1 MSRNNDGLPML
12 PPWLSESDVTGG
24 YEAPVQNLPHDDLI
38 DEAPSRRGRS
48 RRAPETERPEAARRD
63 KRRFGRRK
71 GKDEQPEEQGQ
82 RPGSAGRQLSGPGF
96 ELHSGPGGFQGPNA
110 FRGPDPQRGPEPG
123 DPHRQGPP
131 QHDSGSHARPDGPG
145 QGSPHSENGWQGS
158 NPLPT
163 RNPGQLSA
171 GFDPLGSR
179 PPTPPSQPLVH
190 PSGPQQPA
198 TDYQQPG
205 AGQPPAFQP
214 GAGQPIATE
223 PPASVEETVRYQ
235 SSRPDL
241 PPPPNQAAAQPYSPA
256 APPQPPTSERP
267 GTGDFD
273 APPAWLDT
281 PRTEQGQPAVGT
293 GPHTP
298 AASAPAHPGPT
309 SVPGNR
315 SENGQ
320 LTPPPQGG
328 APPASTSGGT
338 DAPAARLDEP
348 HARGIDGPSSQLA
361 QPHSRGFDGP
371 PSRLEEPH
379 PQGSQGVDGPPTRHD
394 EPRPHD
400 PRGVDSPPSR
410 LDESRPGSRTD
421 SSGPALDETRRAGSH
436 GGDGSAQQLEEA
448 GPVDSQGDDGPPPW
462 LAPQRP
468 SEEQTA
474 DEQGARSGQRPELP
488 PPPGEFDEQSA
499 AASGIPADAG
509 VAPGSGSAAGAATD
523 EPGAVGRTDQDDS
536 APALAAEQTAN
547 DAAGSAAGDRA
558 QSSGATPIFDSAT
571 VDPTRRSGGSP
582 RVPSTASSEY
592 GPAPRGAQDAA
603 TGTGHPAGGSPSGTT
618 SSASGGAPHDYSQ
631 YGQATQTANDD
642 PASVRPAGSGAAPQA
657 PGQFH
662 HPASAPQAP
671 GGEFHQPPFAPQ
683 GADSQGPTAES
694 VRPQRDS
701 GSAAPGWVTGA
712 DPAGSEFPG
721 PGTAPQAPSEE
732 LGRPGSGP
740 QGTAAESQRPTGTA
754 GQSGS
759 GAAQRARELATP
771 GWAAHPVP
779 GTTGAPTPVVGRH
792 RLPSEIDA
800 AAEAGDQATGAT
812 DTAGDQQVPTTEQS
826 APDGPG
832 DQGSVAG
839 AEQSAVAEVQS
850 GDRNASGY
858 ARPASGPQAPDTD
871 QPNNQWH
878 SGTGYAQ
885 PPSGQAPVGEQAGP
899 PWQNGPGPTGQ
910 APGGDPAAPW
920 QSGTGYAQ
928 PSTGHTPG
936 GDQAPRQS
944 GPSPMGQ
951 APGGDQA
958 PSQSGPVGRAPG
970 SDQMPWQSGPGY
982 AQPPIGQAPVGEQGG
997 PPWQSGPTGQGP
1009 GGEHAP
1015 WQGGLTPTG
1024 QASGSDQAPRPSG
1037 PGSTGQAPGSDQAAQ
1052 WQSGP
1057 GYAQPST
1064 GQAPVSGQVGPSWQN
1079 GPGPTGQAPGGDR
1092 SPWQGVPG
1100 SGQAPGG
1107 HAPWQGGS
1115 APMGQAH
1122 GNDQP
1127 PSQSGPIGRASGS
1140 DHTPGQG
1147 NSALARRAPGGDQTP
1162 WQGGPVHT
1170 GQAPGSDQ
1178 APQQSELGP
1187 TSQVPGSDQAPW
1199 HGASGPMGQVPGDQ
1213 APHQGGPT
1221 GQAPGGDHPPRQ
1233 GAPGYG
1239 QPPIGRAPEGEQ
1251 WQNPA
1256 ARGFG
1261 QQSPSEQPADRWQ
1274 QGHGPMGQQAPVGDP
1289 QTGYGQLPAGYQQGG
1304 QYQPQHPH
1312 GPQPSLDDVPLRRA
1326 KKSPSGGWRKAVHH
1340 VSGGAINPGLSAE
1353 ELRLQELVARIR
1365 QPVRGDYRI
1374 AVLSL
1379 KGGVGKTTTT
1389 MGLGSI
1395 FASIRGDRVI
1405 AVDANPDFG
1414 TLSQRVPLQ
1423 TRSTVRDLLLDPA
1436 IQRYSDVRRHTSQ
1449 GTSRLEVLAS
1459 ERDPAASEAFNDEEY
1474 RAVARILQR
1483 FYNIILTDCGTGLM
1497 HSAMGGV
1504 LDLAHSL
1511 VLISSAAIDGA
1522 RSAAATLDWLSL
1534 HGHDHLVR
1542 NAVVVINLP
1551 REGSPNVG
1559 IQQLREYFLSRC
1571 RAVHIIPYDS
1581 HLSEGAEIDLHRLH
1595 KTTKRAYVEL
1605 AATVADEFGIDHRR
1619 YSV

>member
-48 RRAPETERPEAARRD
+48 KRAPETERPEPARRD

-82 RPGSAGRQLSGPGF
+82 RSGSAGRELSGPGF
-96 ELHSGPGGFQGPNA
+96 ELHSGPGGSQGPNA

-123 DPHRQGPP
+123 DPHRQGPL
-131 QHDSGSHARPDGPG
+131 QHDSGPPARPDGPG
-145 QGSPHSENGWQGS
+145 QGAPHPENGWQGS

-163 RNPGQLSA
+163 RNPRQPSA
-171 GFDPLGSR
+171 GFEPLGSR

-198 TDYQQPG
+198 ADYQQPG
-205 AGQPPAFQP
+205 ATRTPPPQQPGVGQPV
-214 GAGQPIATE
+214 ATE

-241 PPPPNQAAAQPYSPA
+241 PPPPNQASAQPYSPA
-256 APPQPPTSERP
+256 APQPPTSERP
-267 GTGDFD
+267 GMPPTGDFD

-281 PRTEQGQPAVGT
+281 PRTEQGQPSLETAGT

-298 AASAPAHPGPT
+298 TASAPAHPGPT
-309 SVPGNR
+309 SVPESR
-315 SENGQ
+315 LDNGQ
-320 LTPPPQGG
+320 LTPPPPVG

-338 DAPAARLDEP
+338 DAPSARLDEP

-361 QPHSRGFDGP
+361 QPHSRGFDGA
-371 PSRLEEPH
+371 PSRLDEPH
-379 PQGSQGVDGPPTRHD
+379 PQGSHGVGGPPTRHD

-400 PRGVDSPPSR
+400 PHGVDSPPSR
-410 LDESRPGSRTD
+410 LDESRPDSRAD
-421 SSGPALDETRRAGSH
+421 SSGPELDESRRADSH
-436 GGDGSAQQLEEA
+436 GGDGSAQQL
-448 GPVDSQGDDGPPPW
+448 DSQGDDGPPPW

-468 SEEQTA
+468 SEDRTA
-474 DEQGARSGQRPELP
+474 DAQGDARSGQRPELP
-488 PPPGEFDEQSA
+488 PPPGEFDAQSA

-509 VAPGSGSAAGAATD
+509 VAHGSDLAAGAETD
-523 EPGAVGRTDQDDS
+523 EPGAVSRTDQDDS
-536 APALAAEQTAN
+536 ARALGAEQTAN
-547 DAAGSAAGDRA
+547 DAAGSAEGDRP
-558 QSSGATPIFDSAT
+558 QSRGATPIFDSAT
-571 VDPTRRSGGSP
+571 VDPTRRPGGST
-582 RVPSTASSEY
+582 RVPPSTASSEY
-592 GPAPRGAQDAA
+592 GPARRDRAQDSAA
-603 TGTGHPAGGSPSGTT
+603 GTGHPAGGSPSGTT
-618 SSASGGAPHDYSQ
+618 SSMSGGAPHDYGQ
-631 YGQATQTANDD
+631 YGQATRTANDD
-642 PASVRPAGSGAAPQA
+642 PASAQAAGSGAAPRT

-662 HPASAPQAP
+662 RPASAPQAP
-671 GGEFHQPPFAPQ
+671 GGEFNQPPFAPQ
-683 GADSQGPTAES
+683 EADFQGPSTTGDSES
-694 VRPQRDS
+694 GRPQRDS
-701 GSAAPGWVTGA
+701 GSAAPGWVTGP
-712 DPAGSEFPG
+712 DPAGAEFPR
-721 PGTAPQAPSEE
+721 PGAAPQAPSEE

-740 QGTAAESQRPTGTA
+740 QGSAAESQRPTGTA
-754 GQSGS
+754 GQSG
-759 GAAQRARELATP
+759 QRGRELATP

-800 AAEAGDQATGAT
+800 AAGVDDEAAGPTDIAGDQP
-812 DTAGDQQVPTTEQS
+812 VPTGEQS
-826 APDGPG
+826 RPHRPG
-832 DQGSVAG
+832 AHDSAAG
-839 AEQSAVAEVQS
+839 AEQSAVAEGQS
-850 GDRNASGY
+850 GDRNAPGY
-858 ARPASGPQAPDTD
+858 EQPASGPQAPGTV
-871 QPNNQWH
+871 QPNSQWH
-878 SGTGYAQ
+878 NGTGYAQ
-885 PPSGQAPVGEQAGP
+885 PPSGQAPVGDQAGP

-910 APGGDPAAPW
+910 APIGDPAGPW
-920 QSGTGYAQ
+920 QSG
-928 PSTGHTPG
+928 PG
-936 GDQAPRQS
+936 
-944 GPSPMGQ
+944 PMGQ

-958 PSQSGPVGRAPG
+958 PRLG
-970 SDQMPWQSGPGY
+970 GPG
-982 AQPPIGQAPVGEQGG
+982 PM
-997 PPWQSGPTGQGP
+997 
-1009 GGEHAP
+1009 
-1015 WQGGLTPTG
+1015 
-1024 QASGSDQAPRPSG
+1024 
-1037 PGSTGQAPGSDQAAQ
+1037 QAPGSDQAAP
-1052 WQSGP
+1052 WQNGP

-1064 GQAPVSGQVGPSWQN
+1064 GPAPVSGQVGPPWQS
-1079 GPGPTGQAPGGDR
+1079 GPAPTGHASDGDRAPWQSEPTGQ
-1092 SPWQGVPG
+1092 Q
-1100 SGQAPGG
+1100 
-1107 HAPWQGGS
+1107 WQGGS
-1115 APMGQAH
+1115 TGQASGDHAPSQGGPAPMGQPR
-1122 GNDQP
+1122 GNDQAL
-1127 PSQSGPIGRASGS
+1127 SQSGPIERGSGS
-1140 DHTPGQG
+1140 DHPPGQG
-1147 NSALARRAPGGDQTP
+1147 SGAPTGRALGGDQAS

-1178 APQQSELGP
+1178 GPQQSELGP
-1187 TSQVPGSDQAPW
+1187 AGQAPGGDQAPW
-1199 HGASGPMGQVPGDQ
+1199 QGASGPMGQVPGDQ
-1213 APHQGGPT
+1213 APHGR
-1221 GQAPGGDHPPRQ
+1221 APGGDRAPRQ

-1256 ARGFG
+1256 ARGAG
-1261 QQSPSEQPADRWQ
+1261 QQSPGEQPADQWQ
-1274 QGHGPMGQQAPVGDP
+1274 QGYAAGPMGQQAPVGDP
-1289 QTGYGQLPAGYQQGG
+1289 QAGYGRPPAGPQGMPPGYQQGG
-1304 QYQPQHPH
+1304 QYQPAQYRPQHPH